1 MKAGYFSYF
10 IFLSGYLFSQKTEV
24 IKIKKSHECIYFFQK
39 GIKSDSILNHSF
51 FYLLVPDSLKKD
63 ISIYSANGQ
72 LVRTNNDSI
81 LQFNYLP
88 GLSYELLYTRGEAM
102 KGFIKRPSMELKT
115 LVNGTVDTKLGE
127 IYIRIVNKP
136 DDRILIENTFYLKN

>member
-10 IFLSGYLFSQKTEV
+10 IFLSSYLFSQKTDI
-24 IKIKKSHECIYFFQK
+24 IKVKKSHEIVYFFQK

-63 ISIYSANGQ
+63 ISIYSTNGQ
-72 LVRTNNDSI
+72 LIRTNNDSI

-88 GLSYELLYTRGEAM
+88 GLSYELLYTPGEAV
-102 KGFIKRPSMELKT
+102 KGIFKRPSMELKT
-115 LVNGTVDTKLGE
+115 FVNGTVDTKLGE

-136 DDRILIENTFYLKN
+136 DERILMENMFYLKN